1 MNLQNF
7 PIGNKLSEPTVNV
20 VIEITKET
28 NTKYEYDSESE
39 TFILDRCLI
48 SSMKYPVNYGFIPQT
63 IGDDDDPLDIIVYSS
78 EPMITGTVIKNC
90 KIVGGLDMRDEGVKD
105 YKLLAVP
112 EWNTANIN
120 DIIDIPE
127 TFLNITRD
135 FFKHYK
141 NLLNKKVVT
150 KNWFGKKRAK
160 RIILRGNEKYVDQES
175 IYV

>member
-1 MNLQNF
+1 MNLYHF
-7 PIGNKLSEPTVNV
+7 PIGDNFTNTNVNV

-28 NTKYEYDSESE
+28 NTKYEYDIDSEV
-39 TFILDRCLI
+39 FVLDRCLI

-78 EPMITGTVIKNC
+78 EPMITGSVVKNC

-112 EWNTANIN
+112 EWNTANIH
-120 DIIDIPE
+120 DIDDIPD

-135 FFKHYK
+135 FFKYYK
-141 NLLNKKVVT
+141 NLLNKKVIAR
-150 KNWFGKKRAK
+150 NWFGAKRAK
-160 RIILRGNEKYVDQES
+160 RIILRGNQKYNES
-175 IYV
+175 QSISV